1 MRITL
6 WRSRYRQM
14 DADPLSGAVPKGIPN
29 EDPRAA
35 RYFARAGRINAIAA
49 EMGYESLEHAI
60 IAGRMREIF
69 QRVSPPASDAAE
81 GAHL

>member
-1 MRITL
+1 V
-6 WRSRYRQM
+6 Y
-14 DADPLSGAVPKGIPN
+14 
-29 EDPRAA
+29 PRAA

-60 IAGRMREIF
+60 RAGRMREIF